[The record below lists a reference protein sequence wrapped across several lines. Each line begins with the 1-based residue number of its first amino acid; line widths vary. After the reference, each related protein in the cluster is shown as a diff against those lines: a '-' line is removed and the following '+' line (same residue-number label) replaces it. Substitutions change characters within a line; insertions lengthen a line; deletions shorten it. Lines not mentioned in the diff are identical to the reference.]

1 MSRGVGSA
9 EVGAWHHPLAGG
21 LRKRPLQERSRT
33 MVQSILETAAELV
46 VEVGYEAVVASPTLL
61 LDRSGVS
68 RGSFY
73 SFFESPER
81 VLDELAY
88 QGVQQSIESFDKAL
102 AAIPGKHWT
111 EVIDVLVEQ
120 YTSEHRAPLVR
131 ELWVRQNLTQR
142 ARELDHMAIA
152 DMAVL
157 MLAAF
162 RTYGRVFDT
171 LTDLQCRVAIHAV
184 ERLFQ
189 YAFIE
194 EPHGDPLI
202 IGEAKRMLV
211 DYFAGYSRI

>member
-1 MSRGVGSA
+1 MRRALSSP
-9 EVGAWHHPLAGG
+9 EVGTWHHPLAGG
-21 LRKRPLQERSRT
+21 LRKRPLQERSRA
-33 MVQSILETAAELV
+33 MIQSILDAATELV
-46 VEVGYEAVVASPTLL
+46 VDVGYEAVVASPTLL

-88 QGVQQSIESFDKAL
+88 RGVQQSIEAFGKAL
-102 AAIPGKHWT
+102 ARLPGKHWT
-111 EVIDVLVEQ
+111 EVIDVLIDQ

-142 ARELDHMAIA
+142 ARELDHLAIA
-152 DMAVL
+152 DMAVM

-171 LTDLQCRVAIHAV
+171 LAELQCRVGIHAV

-189 YAFIE
+189 YAFID
-194 EPHGDPLI
+194 EPDGDPLI
-202 IGEAKRMLV
+202 ISEARRMLI
-211 DYFAGYSRI
+211 DYFAGYSRV